1 MCTFIYLTEDE
12 GRISHSP
19 KEILEALAPMHKGRC
34 CQGMCLHLLLGLPMG
49 FPQASPYF
57 TSTFPELRRATFS
70 LFKTHSQCFHVR
82 IKSES
87 LQAVQ
92 WSEQLSMAVSGQ
104 RREISGELMTAL
116 RDEWSSAGRQWDAV
130 DCGTGCSQTS
140 LFQKGHKL
148 AVAVARSACVA
159 G

>member
-12 GRISHSP
+12 GGISHSP

-34 CQGMCLHLLLGLPMG
+34 CQGMCLHLLQGLPMG

-70 LFKTHSQCFHVR
+70 LSKTHSWGFHVR
-82 IKSES
+82 VKSES

-92 WSEQLSMAVSGQ
+92 
-104 RREISGELMTAL
+104 
-116 RDEWSSAGRQWDAV
+116 
-130 DCGTGCSQTS
+130 
-140 LFQKGHKL
+140 
-148 AVAVARSACVA
+148 
-159 G
+159 